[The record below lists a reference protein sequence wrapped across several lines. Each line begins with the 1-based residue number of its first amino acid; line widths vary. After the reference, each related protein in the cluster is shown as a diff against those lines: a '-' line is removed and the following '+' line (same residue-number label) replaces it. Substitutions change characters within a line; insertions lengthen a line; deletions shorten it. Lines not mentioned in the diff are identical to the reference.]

1 MAELELIN
9 VNKDYK
15 LENKTKFTALTDI
28 NVSFEKGE
36 LVSIIG
42 ESGSGK
48 STLMN
53 IIGGLDSDYSG
64 EIKIDGVNLKSFKEK
79 QLDDYRKKKIGF
91 VFQSFNLIPHLSI
104 LDNVTIALTLS
115 NVKESVKNAKA
126 IELLSKLGLKDHIKK
141 KPTQLSGGQKQR
153 VAIARALINDPDI
166 ILADEPTGAL
176 DSETTIQI
184 LDILKNIADNENKLV
199 IMVTHS
205 EKVASISSRVVEIS
219 DGKIIRD
226 QIKADYTKNTKNV
239 AMTADKSMHER
250 QASVATPSA
259 NREICEVA
267 SRASGAELH
276 ESAKVVECDGASKKH
291 HSSTITKKNK
301 EGHLSFFS
309 ALKLSFHNMWASK
322 TKNILM
328 AVGVSIS
335 LIALILMLSLG
346 AGLTGYINDTAQDY
360 SNPNY
365 VTISKSGYDKD
376 GNELEES
383 ANPMIPRMFETS
395 EVEEIANELN
405 DYLSSQGNEF
415 QIITSG
421 ESQNLTYGFN
431 TVTMGMGYIS
441 PILNAEQDSDN
452 INQDGEESGDQTPSN
467 PNDNKEM
474 ILYTY
479 TTPPYYT
486 EENLLA
492 GTMSGKNEI
501 MLSSAA
507 IDLFGLEKAEDI
519 ENGDYYVTLTINMTY
534 DDVLIS
540 IVKDVKVTAIVDVS
554 IFSGM
559 MVMYIDYNFL
569 DECVIEAQTNVG
581 VQDPSGL
588 KPSLLFIETDNE
600 ETTDLINSYIATN
613 RKDLSGSVEEQL
625 AAMFSE
631 MMSTFSIAL
640 AVIAGISLVVALIM
654 ILVVLYMS
662 VSERTREIGVLK
674 SIGARK
680 KDIKLIFSTESLLV
694 GLLSGIV
701 GIILSLVLGGILIVV
716 FTALLGF
723 APIKMMWYYFLEALA
738 ISIVISV
745 LAGLYPA
752 SKAAK
757 LDPVESLR
765 HE

>member
-9 VNKDYK
+9 VYKDYK
-15 LENKTKFTALTDI
+15 LENKSKFTALTDI

-36 LVSIIG
+36 LVSIVG

-53 IIGGLDSDYSG
+53 IIGGLDSDYTG
-64 EIKIDGVNLKSFKEK
+64 QIKIDGVDLKSFKEK

-126 IELLSKLGLKDHIKK
+126 IDILTKLGLKDHIKK

-176 DSETTIQI
+176 DSETTTQI
-184 LDILKNIADNENKLV
+184 LDILKDIADNENKLV

-205 EKVASISSRVVEIS
+205 EKVAKISSRIVEIS

-226 QIKADYTKNTKNV
+226 EKKSDYKKNPPKEKLIENV
-239 AMTADKSMHER
+239 EQEESETADKS
-250 QASVATPSA
+250 
-259 NREICEVA
+259 
-267 SRASGAELH
+267 
-276 ESAKVVECDGASKKH
+276 KKK
-291 HSSTITKKNK
+291 SK
-301 EGHLSFFS
+301 EGHLSFYS

-346 AGLTGYINDTAQDY
+346 SGLTGYIDTLAQDY

-365 VTISKSGYDKD
+365 VTISKSGYDRD

-395 EVEEIANELN
+395 EIEEIAGDLN
-405 DYLSSQGNEF
+405 NYLQSQNSDF
-415 QIITSG
+415 QVITSG
-421 ESQNLTYGFN
+421 EEQNLTYGFS
-431 TVTMGMGYIS
+431 TVTMGMGYIYPYQPEVQPLQES
-441 PILNAEQDSDN
+441 QGQEDTLAEETQVPGDEPSQ
-452 INQDGEESGDQTPSN
+452 QDG
-467 PNDNKEM
+467 EM

-479 TTPPYYT
+479 TTPPYYS
-486 EENLLA
+486 EENLIA
-492 GTMSGKNEI
+492 GTMSGMDEI

-507 IDLFGLEKAEDI
+507 LEFLGLENAEDI
-519 ENGDYYVTLTINMTY
+519 ENGDYYVTLSINMTY
-534 DDVLIS
+534 DNMLIR
-540 IVKDVKVTAIVDVS
+540 INKPVKVTAIIDVS
-554 IFSGM
+554 VFSNM
-559 MVMYIDYNFL
+559 MVLYLSYDFL
-569 DECVIEAQTNVG
+569 NTCVMEAQINEGALPTG
-581 VQDPSGL
+581 I
-588 KPSLLFIETDNE
+588 KPSLLFIETDSKD
-600 ETTDLINSYIATN
+600 TTDLINNYISAN

-625 AAMFSE
+625 ASMFSE
-631 MMSTFSIAL
+631 MMSTFSIGL
-640 AVIAGISLVVALIM
+640 AIISSISLLVALIM

-694 GLLSGIV
+694 GLLSGLT
-701 GIILSLVLGGILIVV
+701 GIILALAIGGVLIAIL
-716 FTALLGF
+716 TAVLGF
-723 APIKMMWYYFLEALA
+723 APISMMWYYFVIAL
-738 ISIVISV
+738 VISV
-745 LAGLYPA
+745 VISVIAGLYPA

>member
-9 VNKDYK
+9 VYKDYK
-15 LENKTKFTALTDI
+15 LENKSKFTALTDI

-36 LVSIIG
+36 LVSIVG

-53 IIGGLDSDYSG
+53 IIGGLDSDYTG
-64 EIKIDGVNLKSFKEK
+64 QIKIDGVDLKSFKEK

-126 IELLSKLGLKDHIKK
+126 IDILTKLGLKDHIKK

-176 DSETTIQI
+176 DSETTTQI
-184 LDILKNIADNENKLV
+184 LDILKDIADNENKLV

-205 EKVASISSRVVEIS
+205 EKVAKISSRIVEIS

-226 QIKADYTKNTKNV
+226 EKKSEYKKNPPKEKLIENV
-239 AMTADKSMHER
+239 EQEESETADKS
-250 QASVATPSA
+250 
-259 NREICEVA
+259 
-267 SRASGAELH
+267 
-276 ESAKVVECDGASKKH
+276 KKK
-291 HSSTITKKNK
+291 SK
-301 EGHLSFFS
+301 EGHLSFYS

-346 AGLTGYINDTAQDY
+346 SGLTGYIDTLAQDY

-365 VTISKSGYDKD
+365 VTISKSGYDRD

-395 EVEEIANELN
+395 EIEEIAGDLN
-405 DYLSSQGNEF
+405 NYLQSQNSDF
-415 QIITSG
+415 QVITSG
-421 ESQNLTYGFN
+421 EEQNLTYGFS
-431 TVTMGMGYIS
+431 TVTMGMGYIY
-441 PILNAEQDSDN
+441 PYQPEVQPPQEGQGQEDTLAEETQVPGDEPSQ
-452 INQDGEESGDQTPSN
+452 QDG
-467 PNDNKEM
+467 EM

-479 TTPPYYT
+479 TTPPYYS
-486 EENLLA
+486 EENLIA
-492 GTMSGKNEI
+492 GTMSGMDEI

-507 IDLFGLEKAEDI
+507 LEFLGLENAEDI
-519 ENGDYYVTLTINMTY
+519 ENGDYYVTLSINMTY
-534 DDVLIS
+534 DNMLIR
-540 IVKDVKVTAIVDVS
+540 INKPVKVTAIIDVS
-554 IFSGM
+554 VFSNM
-559 MVMYIDYNFL
+559 MVLYLSYDFL
-569 DECVIEAQTNVG
+569 NECVMEAQINEGALPTG
-581 VQDPSGL
+581 I
-588 KPSLLFIETDNE
+588 KPSLLFIETDSKD
-600 ETTDLINSYIATN
+600 TTDLINNYISTN

-625 AAMFSE
+625 ASMFSE
-631 MMSTFSIAL
+631 MMSTFSIGL
-640 AVIAGISLVVALIM
+640 AIISSISLLVALIM

-694 GLLSGIV
+694 GLLSGLT
-701 GIILSLVLGGILIVV
+701 GIILALAIGGILIVIL
-716 FTALLGF
+716 TAVLGF
-723 APIKMMWYYFLEALA
+723 APISMMWYYFVIAL
-738 ISIVISV
+738 VISV
-745 LAGLYPA
+745 VISVIAGLYPA

>member
-9 VNKDYK
+9 VYKDYK
-15 LENKTKFTALTDI
+15 LENKSKFTALTDI

-36 LVSIIG
+36 LVSIVG

-53 IIGGLDSDYSG
+53 IIGGLDSDYTG
-64 EIKIDGVNLKSFKEK
+64 QIKIDGAVLKSFKEK

-126 IELLSKLGLKDHIKK
+126 IDILTKLGLKDHIKK

-176 DSETTIQI
+176 DSETTTQI
-184 LDILKNIADNENKLV
+184 LDILKDIADNENKLV

-205 EKVASISSRVVEIS
+205 EKVAKISSRIVEIS

-226 QIKADYTKNTKNV
+226 EKKSDYKKNPPKEKLIENV
-239 AMTADKSMHER
+239 EQEESETADKS
-250 QASVATPSA
+250 
-259 NREICEVA
+259 
-267 SRASGAELH
+267 
-276 ESAKVVECDGASKKH
+276 KKK
-291 HSSTITKKNK
+291 SK
-301 EGHLSFFS
+301 EGHLSFYS

-346 AGLTGYINDTAQDY
+346 SGLTGYIDTLAQDY

-365 VTISKSGYDKD
+365 VTISKSGYDRD

-383 ANPMIPRMFETS
+383 ANPMIPRMFEAS
-395 EVEEIANELN
+395 EIEEIAGDLN
-405 DYLSSQGNEF
+405 NYLQSQNSDF
-415 QIITSG
+415 QVITSG
-421 ESQNLTYGFN
+421 EEQNLTYGFS
-431 TVTMGMGYIS
+431 TVTMGMGYIY
-441 PILNAEQDSDN
+441 PYQPEVQPPQEGQGQEDTLAEETQVPGDEPSQQDA
-452 INQDGEESGDQTPSN
+452 
-467 PNDNKEM
+467 EM

-479 TTPPYYT
+479 TTPPYYS
-486 EENLLA
+486 EENLIA
-492 GTMSGKNEI
+492 GTMSGMDEI

-507 IDLFGLEKAEDI
+507 LEFLGLENAEDI
-519 ENGDYYVTLTINMTY
+519 ENGDYYVTLSINMTY
-534 DDVLIS
+534 DNMLIR
-540 IVKDVKVTAIVDVS
+540 INKPVKVTAIIDVS
-554 IFSGM
+554 VFSNM
-559 MVMYIDYNFL
+559 MVLYLSYDFL
-569 DECVIEAQTNVG
+569 NECVMEAQINEGALPTG
-581 VQDPSGL
+581 I
-588 KPSLLFIETDNE
+588 KPSLLFIETDSKD
-600 ETTDLINSYIATN
+600 TTDLINNYISTN

-625 AAMFSE
+625 ASMFSE
-631 MMSTFSIAL
+631 MMSTFSIGL
-640 AVIAGISLVVALIM
+640 AIISSISLLVALIM

-694 GLLSGIV
+694 GLLSGLT
-701 GIILSLVLGGILIVV
+701 GIILALAIGGILIVIL
-716 FTALLGF
+716 TAVLGF
-723 APIKMMWYYFLEALA
+723 APISMMWYYFVIAL
-738 ISIVISV
+738 VISV
-745 LAGLYPA
+745 VISVIAGLYPA

>member
-9 VNKDYK
+9 VYKDYK
-15 LENKTKFTALTDI
+15 LENKSKFTALTDI

-36 LVSIIG
+36 LVSIVG

-53 IIGGLDSDYSG
+53 IIGGLDSDYTG
-64 EIKIDGVNLKSFKEK
+64 QIKIDGVDLKSFKEK

-126 IELLSKLGLKDHIKK
+126 IDILTKLGLKDHIKK

-176 DSETTIQI
+176 DSETTTQI
-184 LDILKNIADNENKLV
+184 LDILKDIADNENKLV

-205 EKVASISSRVVEIS
+205 EKVAKISSRIVEIS

-226 QIKADYTKNTKNV
+226 EKKSDYKKNPPKEKLIENV
-239 AMTADKSMHER
+239 EQEESETADKS
-250 QASVATPSA
+250 
-259 NREICEVA
+259 
-267 SRASGAELH
+267 
-276 ESAKVVECDGASKKH
+276 KKK
-291 HSSTITKKNK
+291 SK
-301 EGHLSFFS
+301 EGHLSFYS

-346 AGLTGYINDTAQDY
+346 SGLTGYIDTLAQDY

-365 VTISKSGYDKD
+365 VTISKSGYDRD

-395 EVEEIANELN
+395 EIEEIAGDLN
-405 DYLSSQGNEF
+405 NYLQSQNSDF
-415 QIITSG
+415 QVITSG
-421 ESQNLTYGFN
+421 EEQNLTYGFS
-431 TVTMGMGYIS
+431 TVTMGMGYIYPYQPEVQPPQES
-441 PILNAEQDSDN
+441 QGQEDTLAEETQVPGDEPSQ
-452 INQDGEESGDQTPSN
+452 QDG
-467 PNDNKEM
+467 EM

-479 TTPPYYT
+479 TTPPYYS
-486 EENLLA
+486 EENLIA
-492 GTMSGKNEI
+492 GTMSGMDEI

-507 IDLFGLEKAEDI
+507 LEFLGLENAEDI
-519 ENGDYYVTLTINMTY
+519 ENGDYYVTLSINMTY
-534 DDVLIS
+534 DNMLIR
-540 IVKDVKVTAIVDVS
+540 INKPVKVTAIIDVS
-554 IFSGM
+554 VFSNM
-559 MVMYIDYNFL
+559 MVMYLSYDFL
-569 DECVIEAQTNVG
+569 NTCVMEAQINEGALPTG
-581 VQDPSGL
+581 I
-588 KPSLLFIETDNE
+588 KPSLLFIETDSKD
-600 ETTDLINSYIATN
+600 TTDLINNYISTN

-625 AAMFSE
+625 ASMFSE
-631 MMSTFSIAL
+631 MMSTFSIGL
-640 AVIAGISLVVALIM
+640 AIISSISLLVALIM

-694 GLLSGIV
+694 GLLSGLT
-701 GIILSLVLGGILIVV
+701 GIILALAIGGVLIAIL
-716 FTALLGF
+716 TAVLGF
-723 APIKMMWYYFLEALA
+723 APISMMWYYFVIALV

>member
-1 MAELELIN
+1 MAELELKN

-15 LENKTKFTALTDI
+15 LENKTKFTALTNV

-53 IIGGLDSDYSG
+53 IIGGLDSDYTG
-64 EIKIDGVNLKSFKEK
+64 EIKIDGVDLKSFKEK

-115 NVKESVKNAKA
+115 NVKDSVKNAKA
-126 IELLSKLGLKDHIKK
+126 IDILTKLGLKDHLKK

-176 DSETTIQI
+176 DSETTAQI
-184 LDILKNIADNENKLV
+184 LEILKDIADNENKLV

-205 EKVASISSRVVEIS
+205 EKVASISSRIVEIS
-219 DGKIIRD
+219 DGKIIRNEYKKD
-226 QIKADYTKNTKNV
+226 YIKNNSKEKLISNHEQNQENL
-239 AMTADKSMHER
+239 DKDDNM
-250 QASVATPSA
+250 
-259 NREICEVA
+259 
-267 SRASGAELH
+267 
-276 ESAKVVECDGASKKH
+276 SKKE
-291 HSSTITKKNK
+291 IKKIQNKKKK
-301 EGHLSFFS
+301 EGHLSFIS

-346 AGLTGYINDTAQDY
+346 SGLTSYINETAQDY
-360 SNPNY
+360 SNPNF
-365 VTISKSGYDKD
+365 VTISKSGYDKN
-376 GNELEES
+376 GNELEDS
-383 ANPMIPRMFETS
+383 ANPMVPRMFETN
-395 EVEEIANELN
+395 EIEEITNELN
-405 DYLSSQGNEF
+405 GYLTSQENDF
-415 QIITSG
+415 QIIPSG
-421 ESQNLTYGFN
+421 ENKNLTYGFSAL
-431 TVTMGMGYIS
+431 TMGMGYIS
-441 PILNAEQDSDN
+441 PTQNQGDENIEQNTNENTSS
-452 INQDGEESGDQTPSN
+452 NQ
-467 PNDNKEM
+467 EM

-486 EENLLA
+486 EENLIA
-492 GTMSGKNEI
+492 GSMSGMDEI

-507 IDLFGLEKAEDI
+507 IDFLGLESAEDI
-519 ENGDYYVTLTINMTY
+519 EKDNYYATLTINMTY
-534 DDVLIS
+534 DGVLIS
-540 IVKDVKVTAIVDVS
+540 IEKTVKISAIVDVS
-554 IFSGM
+554 IFSNM
-559 MVMYIDYNFL
+559 MVMYIDYDFL
-569 DECVIEAQTNVG
+569 DSCVIEAQTNAG
-581 VQDPSGL
+581 VKNPTGL
-588 KPSLLFIETDNE
+588 KPSLLFIETDSE
-600 ETTDLINSYIATN
+600 ETTDIINDYISKN

-640 AVIAGISLVVALIM
+640 AVISGISLVVALIM

-694 GLLSGIV
+694 GLLSGLV
-701 GIILSLVLGGILIVV
+701 GIILSLILGGILSVV

-723 APIKMMWYYFLEALA
+723 APIKMMWYYFLEALL

>member
-9 VNKDYK
+9 VYKDYK
-15 LENKTKFTALTDI
+15 LENKSKFTALTDI

-36 LVSIIG
+36 LVSIVG

-53 IIGGLDSDYSG
+53 IIGGLDSDYTG
-64 EIKIDGVNLKSFKEK
+64 QIKIDGADLKSFKEK

-126 IELLSKLGLKDHIKK
+126 IDILTKLGLKDHIKK

-176 DSETTIQI
+176 DSETTTQI
-184 LDILKNIADNENKLV
+184 LDILKDIADNENKLV

-205 EKVASISSRVVEIS
+205 EKVAKISSRIVEIS

-226 QIKADYTKNTKNV
+226 EKKSDYKKNPPKEKLIENV
-239 AMTADKSMHER
+239 EQEESETADKS
-250 QASVATPSA
+250 
-259 NREICEVA
+259 
-267 SRASGAELH
+267 
-276 ESAKVVECDGASKKH
+276 KKK
-291 HSSTITKKNK
+291 SK
-301 EGHLSFFS
+301 EGHLSFYS

-346 AGLTGYINDTAQDY
+346 SGLTGYIDTLAQDY

-365 VTISKSGYDKD
+365 VTISKSGYDRD

-383 ANPMIPRMFETS
+383 ANPMIPRMFETY
-395 EVEEIANELN
+395 EIEEIAGDLN
-405 DYLSSQGNEF
+405 NYLQSQNSDF
-415 QIITSG
+415 QVITSG
-421 ESQNLTYGFN
+421 EEQNLTYGFS
-431 TVTMGMGYIS
+431 TVTMGMGYIY
-441 PILNAEQDSDN
+441 PYQPEVQPPQEGQGQEDTLAEETQVPGDEPSQ
-452 INQDGEESGDQTPSN
+452 QDG
-467 PNDNKEM
+467 EM

-479 TTPPYYT
+479 TTPPYYS
-486 EENLLA
+486 EENLIA
-492 GTMSGKNEI
+492 GTMSGMDEI

-507 IDLFGLEKAEDI
+507 LEFLGLENAEDI
-519 ENGDYYVTLTINMTY
+519 ENGDYYVTLSINMTY
-534 DDVLIS
+534 DNMLIR
-540 IVKDVKVTAIVDVS
+540 INKPVKVTAIIDVS
-554 IFSGM
+554 VFSNM
-559 MVMYIDYNFL
+559 MVLYLSYDFL
-569 DECVIEAQTNVG
+569 NECVMEAQINEGALPTG
-581 VQDPSGL
+581 I
-588 KPSLLFIETDNE
+588 KPSLLFIETDSKD
-600 ETTDLINSYIATN
+600 TTDLINNYISTN

-625 AAMFSE
+625 ASMFSE
-631 MMSTFSIAL
+631 MMSTFSIGL
-640 AVIAGISLVVALIM
+640 AIISSISLLVALIM

-694 GLLSGIV
+694 GLLSGLT
-701 GIILSLVLGGILIVV
+701 GIILALAIGGILIVIL
-716 FTALLGF
+716 TAVLGF
-723 APIKMMWYYFLEALA
+723 APISMMWYYFVIAL
-738 ISIVISV
+738 VISV
-745 LAGLYPA
+745 VISVIAGLYPA

>member
-9 VNKDYK
+9 VYKDYK
-15 LENKTKFTALTDI
+15 LENKSKFTALTDI

-36 LVSIIG
+36 LVSIVG

-53 IIGGLDSDYSG
+53 IIGGLDSDYTG
-64 EIKIDGVNLKSFKEK
+64 QIKIDGVDLKSFKEK

-126 IELLSKLGLKDHIKK
+126 IDILTKLGLKDHIKK

-176 DSETTIQI
+176 DSETTTQI
-184 LDILKNIADNENKLV
+184 LDILKDIADNENKLV

-205 EKVASISSRVVEIS
+205 EKVAKISSRIVEIS

-226 QIKADYTKNTKNV
+226 EKKSDYKKNPPKEKLIENV
-239 AMTADKSMHER
+239 EQEESETADKS
-250 QASVATPSA
+250 
-259 NREICEVA
+259 
-267 SRASGAELH
+267 
-276 ESAKVVECDGASKKH
+276 KKK
-291 HSSTITKKNK
+291 SK
-301 EGHLSFFS
+301 EGHLSFYS

-346 AGLTGYINDTAQDY
+346 SGLTGYIDTLAQDY

-365 VTISKSGYDKD
+365 VTISKSGYDRD

-395 EVEEIANELN
+395 EIEEIAGDLN
-405 DYLSSQGNEF
+405 NYLQSQNSDF
-415 QIITSG
+415 QVITSG
-421 ESQNLTYGFN
+421 EEQNLTYGFS
-431 TVTMGMGYIS
+431 TVTMGMGYIYPYQPEMQPPQES
-441 PILNAEQDSDN
+441 QGQEDTLAEETQVPGDEPSQ
-452 INQDGEESGDQTPSN
+452 QDG
-467 PNDNKEM
+467 EM

-479 TTPPYYT
+479 TTPPYYS
-486 EENLLA
+486 EENLIA
-492 GTMSGKNEI
+492 GTMSGMDEI

-507 IDLFGLEKAEDI
+507 LEFLGLENAEDI
-519 ENGDYYVTLTINMTY
+519 ENGDYYVTLSINMTY
-534 DDVLIS
+534 DNMLIR
-540 IVKDVKVTAIVDVS
+540 INKPVKVTAIIDVS
-554 IFSGM
+554 VFSNM
-559 MVMYIDYNFL
+559 MVLYLSYDFL
-569 DECVIEAQTNVG
+569 NECVMEAQIDEGALPTG
-581 VQDPSGL
+581 I
-588 KPSLLFIETDNE
+588 KPSLLFIETDSKD
-600 ETTDLINSYIATN
+600 TTDLINNYISAN

-625 AAMFSE
+625 ASMFSE
-631 MMSTFSIAL
+631 MMSTFSIGL
-640 AVIAGISLVVALIM
+640 AIISSISLLVALIM

-694 GLLSGIV
+694 GLLSGLT
-701 GIILSLVLGGILIVV
+701 GIILALAIGGVLIAIL
-716 FTALLGF
+716 TAVLGF
-723 APIKMMWYYFLEALA
+723 APISMMWYYFVIAL
-738 ISIVISV
+738 VISV
-745 LAGLYPA
+745 VISVIAGLYPA